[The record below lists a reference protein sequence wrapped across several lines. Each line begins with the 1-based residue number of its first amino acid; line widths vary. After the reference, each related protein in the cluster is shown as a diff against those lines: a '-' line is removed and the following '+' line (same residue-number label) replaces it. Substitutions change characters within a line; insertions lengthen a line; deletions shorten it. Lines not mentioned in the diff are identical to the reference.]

1 MGQIANLCSGD
12 IFKELS
18 EKYGDQFVKLMVA
31 EKSKEI
37 VSEEFGKVTTQTN
50 EVFQGFNTKTNS
62 LVDEKTNTLN
72 NLFEGMKSK
81 VNSTVPGG
89 IAAFERLK
97 GTSINEFSGFS
108 KIIEQVNSVKS
119 QALNKIEGEKIT
131 LMGEVNNKKVGMF
144 NQIDQER
151 PRIAMYDDLPDPL
164 KTVVR
169 SQAEETF
176 ADQIGKNKG
185 AIVESITKQF
195 NVNNLQGIFQKISPE
210 GTLNNIVSAASGNL
224 SQALGLGGLG
234 GGIGSM
240 LGGGGGIPFIG
251 GR

>member
-1 MGQIANLCSGD
+1 MGPVASLCSGD
-12 IFKELS
+12 IFKELQ
-18 EKYGDQFVKLMVA
+18 EKYGEQFVKLMVA

-37 VSEEFGKVTTQTN
+37 VNEEFGKVTTQTN

-62 LVDEKTNTLN
+62 LVDEKTNVLN
-72 NLFEGMKSK
+72 NLFEDMKAK
-81 VNSTVPGG
+81 VNNTVPGG
-89 IAAFERLK
+89 IGAFERLK
-97 GTSINEFSGFS
+97 GGSINDISGFS
-108 KIIEQVNSVKS
+108 SIIQQVTSVKS
-119 QALNKIEGEKIT
+119 QALNKIEGEKLT
-131 LMGEVNNKKVGMF
+131 VMGEVNNKKVGMF
-144 NQIDQER
+144 NQIDQQR

-164 KTVVR
+164 KSVVR

-210 GTLNNIVSAASGNL
+210 GTLNNIVSGAAGQL
-224 SQALGLGGLG
+224 SSALGLGGLG

-240 LGGGGGIPFIG
+240 LGGGGIPFF